1 MRFPEIRDR
10 IEQITQYSLRA
21 HAEKQT
27 WPGYYNR
34 RKEEF
39 LTFLDYLPN
48 TQFDR
53 ILEIGCGMG
62 FYSAFLSNIGEEV
75 ISTDLEQQSIDTH
88 TPGLSLTKAYLNEL
102 NIDNV
107 KVMPAS
113 ADDLPYADNTFD
125 MVFSS
130 HVLEHVPNSDKA
142 ISEINRVLKP
152 GGYNFC
158 VVPTTMDRLYN
169 LPLYHLYLVRRS
181 ATIFKGRLYRQK
193 NQSGLSTKTAGTG
206 ADRNSAWQ
214 HFPFPPPHGVLPH
227 FFREVQKWTPSGWK
241 SLITKRG
248 TIPLI
253 RYVGVQLNPL
263 LPLVSPFSSNLAIR
277 LHSQTRDI
285 ENRLGRLPLFRSL
298 GISLIVVT
306 QKL

>member
-1 MRFPEIRDR
+1 MKHPKIRER
-10 IEQITQYSLRA
+10 IEQITQYSLRV

-27 WPGYYNR
+27 WPGYYSR

-39 LTFLDYLPN
+39 LTFLDYLPD

-62 FYSAFLSNIGEEV
+62 FYSAFLSNISKEV
-75 ISTDLEQQSIDTH
+75 VSTDLEQQDVDTH
-88 TPGLSLTKAYLNEL
+88 TPGLSLTKAYLNGL

-113 ADDLPYADNTFD
+113 ADDLPYADKSFD

-130 HVLEHVPNSDKA
+130 HVLEHVPDSERA

-152 GGYNFC
+152 GGFNFC
-158 VVPTTMDRLYN
+158 VVPTTADRLYN
-169 LPLYHLYLVRRS
+169 LPLYHLYLARR
-181 ATIFKGRLYRQK
+181 AVAILKNRLRKRKSQL
-193 NQSGLSTKTAGTG
+193 GLSAKTVEVG
-206 ADRNSAWQ
+206 ATRNSAWK

-227 FFREVQKWTPSGWK
+227 FFHEVQNWTPSGWK
-241 SLITKRG
+241 SLITKGG

-253 RYVGVQLNPL
+253 RCVGVQLNPL
-263 LPLVSPFSSNLAIR
+263 LPLVSPFSPNLAVHLHTRNQRRRKQIR
-277 LHSQTRDI
+277 
-285 ENRLGRLPLFRSL
+285 
-298 GISLIVVT
+298 
-306 QKL
+306 